1 MINDHLQITIAHD
14 RAHLQKQLNM
24 FFIQPN
30 GAKKCENIH
39 SKMVRYFVSKKKNP
53 SIGKARSIPRNCV
66 YPKESHF
73 HFITN
78 GM

>member
-1 MINDHLQITIAHD
+1 MINGHLQITIAHN

-24 FFIQPN
+24 FVIQPN

-39 SKMVRYFVSKKKNP
+39 AKILRYFVSTKKVLAL
-53 SIGKARSIPRNCV
+53 GKQETSKENCV
-66 YPKESHF
+66 YPRESHF